1 MPITKEILKAE
12 IDRVEEKYLE
22 ALYRIIKALED
33 RPPTQSDKTEW
44 QQFIEATY
52 GSTHQAPIERGP
64 QGVLEV
70 RDSLT

>member
-1 MPITKEILKAE
+1 MSITKEILKAE
-12 IDRVEEKYLE
+12 IDRVEEKYHE

-33 RPPTQSDKTEW
+33 RPPTKSDKSEW

-52 GSTHQAPIERGP
+52 GSTQNAPLERGA
-64 QGVLEV
+64 QGNFEV

>member
-1 MPITKEILKAE
+1 MSITKEILKAE

-22 ALYRIIKALED
+22 ALYRIIKALEGKT
-33 RPPTQSDKTEW
+33 PTKSDKTEW

-52 GSTHQAPIERGP
+52 GSTQNAPIERGP
-64 QGVLEV
+64 QGTFEV

>member
-12 IDRVEEKYLE
+12 IDRVEERYFE
-22 ALYRIIKALED
+22 ALYRIIKALEGNL
-33 RPPTQSDKTEW
+33 PTNSDKTEW

-52 GSTHQAPIERGP
+52 GSTHQAPIERGS